1 MLVLVLN
8 DETQDFSDGTTS
20 PEFKNVFN
28 CEKEAIIE
36 WLNEQLT
43 KHLVRND
50 YKELVHVIINGTI
63 LFKCKF

>member
-8 DETQDFSDGTTS
+8 DETQDFSDGTSS
-20 PEFKNVFN
+20 PEFKTVFN
-28 CEKEAIIE
+28 REKEAIIE

-43 KHLVRND
+43 RHLVRND

-63 LFKCKF
+63 LFECKF